1 MSDITLIDDSEQS
14 SLVTNGLA
22 RNGEL
27 YLKKAGSTDAGS
39 IVVYDSGAW
48 KTFANEASGFSNRY
62 AALFDGTNDFFTLSS
77 AATLY
82 GSTGYTMSAW
92 VNSTEQDVG
101 YNHIIKA
108 GSNDYISIVTDV
120 IRINGTAGY
129 IDIPNTTSNS
139 DDLQGWHHHVV
150 TYDGSVAKYYLDGV
164 YEGAATKNIG
174 DIAVATL
181 SVGSTY
187 EFGGYMSD
195 VALFN
200 SALTDGS
207 VSVGDAVG
215 GEIAS
220 LRDSGKPVDIS
231 TLGLDIEAW
240 WRFGDDSND
249 SPSDG
254 AAISSVT
261 DSSGNGYTLSASGV
275 TAPYYYELPSDNE
288 QRV

>member
-1 MSDITLIDDSEQS
+1 MSKITIINDAEQAA
-14 SLVTNGLA
+14 LVTNNAVTAGKF
-22 RNGEL
+22 
-27 YLKKAGSTDAGS
+27 YLKAEGSTNAGD
-39 IVVYDSGAW
+39 VVIYNGSAW
-48 KTFANEASGFSNRY
+48 KRFANEASGFSNKY

-77 AATLY
+77 TATLY
-82 GSTGYTMSAW
+82 SSTGYTMSAW
-92 VNSTEQDVG
+92 VNSTKQSG
-101 YNHIIKA
+101 YNHIFKA
-108 GSNDYISIVTDV
+108 GGNDYISIYNDEVWL
-120 IRINGTAGY
+120 NGTGTY
-129 IDIPNTTSNS
+129 KIIPNSSANS

-150 TYDGSVAKYYLDGV
+150 TFDGSTAKYYLDGV
-164 YEGAATKNIG
+164 YEGSVTGNIG
-174 DIAVATL
+174 NLPIATI
-181 SVGSTY
+181 SVGATY

-200 SALTDGS
+200 SALTDGN

-231 TLGLDIEAW
+231 TLGLNIEAW

-249 SPSDG
+249 SPVDG

-261 DSSGNGYTLSASGV
+261 DSSGNGYTLSASG
-275 TAPYYYELPSDNE
+275 TSAPYYYELPSDNE

>member
-1 MSDITLIDDSEQS
+1 MASIDTIADRSTGSAVAGKAYFETSTNKFIVYNGSSWVEIDSDGT
-14 SLVTNGLA
+14 GP
-22 RNGEL
+22 
-27 YLKKAGSTDAGS
+27 
-39 IVVYDSGAW
+39 VYFN
-48 KTFANEASGFSNRY
+48 KY

-82 GSTGYTMSAW
+82 SSTGYTMSAW
-92 VNSTEQDVG
+92 VNSTEQDAG
-101 YNHIIKA
+101 YNHILKA
-108 GSNDYISIVTDV
+108 SANDYISIVTDV

-129 IDIPNTTSNS
+129 IDIPNTTANS

-174 DIAVATL
+174 NIAVATL
-181 SVGSTY
+181 SVSSTY

-195 VALFN
+195 VAIFN

-231 TLGLDIEAW
+231 TLGLNIEAW

-249 SPSDG
+249 SPVDG

-261 DSSGNGYTLSASGV
+261 DSSGNGYTLSASGIA
-275 TAPYYYELPSDNE
+275 APYYYELPSDNE

>member
-22 RNGEL
+22 KNGEM

-39 IVVYDSGAW
+39 IVIYDSGAW
-48 KTFANEASGFSNRY
+48 KTFANEASGFSNQY

-77 AATLY
+77 TATLY
-82 GSTGYTMSAW
+82 SSTGYTMSAW
-92 VNSTEQDVG
+92 VNSTKQAG
-101 YNHIIKA
+101 YNHIVKA
-108 GSNDYISIVTDV
+108 GSNDYISIFNDEVWL
-120 IRINGTAGY
+120 NGTGTY
-129 IDIPNTTSNS
+129 KIIPNSSSNS

-150 TYDGSVAKYYLDGV
+150 TFDGSTAKYYLDGV
-164 YEGAATKNIG
+164 YEGSVTGNIG
-174 DIAVATL
+174 NLPIATI
-181 SVGSTY
+181 SVSATY

-249 SPSDG
+249 SPVDG

-261 DSSGNGYTLSASGV
+261 DSSGNGYTLSASGT